1 MRLWALALQ
10 IDRLV
15 DVHPQ
20 PLGALHPKAER
31 IGARQRGVV
40 AQHDRFTISAADHG
54 VDHITQ
60 CEFHLGVGMIGRAVL
75 DDIIMQPAR
84 LTAEAASARFARQRD
99 LQGAGLRRVAHAGI
113 GAALV
118 LHGQGGRARA
128 GRGRAGEGA
137 EQFLAV
143 GFDVAEEFVAVGL
156 ALRQRHGRAGEGGI
170 GLDRGA
176 VPVQVIAV
184 GDPPAHL
191 DAVRRGGL
199 RGQDEDL
206 VDRRQ
211 FEVLGD
217 GRGRGQR
224 KQQGEPGQPAAQA
237 DRGCGHWLSLP
248 VGSRRPAIAGIR
260 AGRTRLRPRAG
271 IGSINHLFA
280 PHPKY
285 LT

>member
-1 MRLWALALQ
+1 
-10 IDRLV
+10 
-15 DVHPQ
+15 
-20 PLGALHPKAER
+20 
-31 IGARQRGVV
+31 
-40 AQHDRFTISAADHG
+40 
-54 VDHITQ
+54 
-60 CEFHLGVGMIGRAVL
+60 MIGRAVL

-113 GAALV
+113 GAAPV

-260 AGRTRLRPRAG
+260 AGRTRLRPRA
-271 IGSINHLFA
+271 A
-280 PHPKY
+280 PGVRRDAVGAGVPAGRGRPRA
-285 LT
+285 LLSLPLPPLS